1 MLLTPLYRARFTY
14 PEAWHAD
21 LSGGLGRQSVHF
33 FFAEGICDGRLAGR
47 LRGANHPVRRTDG
60 TFMPDFQG
68 VIETDDG
75 AVVLFD
81 WHGYG
86 RAYPEGA
93 RQVVVSATHV
103 SDDDRYQWLNDVV
116 CVGTGEVRPTE
127 LVIEM
132 AELVWEPPAE

>member
-1 MLLTPLYRARFTY
+1 M
-14 PEAWHAD
+14 
-21 LSGGLGRQSVHF
+21 
-33 FFAEGICDGRLAGR
+33 
-47 LRGANHPVRRTDG
+47 RRTDG
-60 TFMPDFQG
+60 TYMPNFQG

-103 SDDDRYQWLNDVV
+103 SDDDRYQWRNDVV